1 MKIFFVSLGCDK
13 NSVDSE
19 KMLSLLSDR
28 GYEFTDD
35 EDDADIAIVN
45 SCCFINDAKEESIEN
60 IIRLGQRRL
69 SGQLKALVVTGCLS
83 QRYNLDIHK
92 ELPEVD
98 ALLGTNSIGEIAN
111 VLDSVIGGKGYDVLR
126 SIDERP
132 FDGTGRILTTGGH
145 YEYLKI
151 AEGCNKKCTY
161 CIIPKIRGSYRSYEM
176 EKLIDE
182 ALDLAGRGVKELVL
196 VAQETTLYGID
207 LYGKKMLPELVRR
220 LCGIEGIEWIRLL
233 YCYPEEI
240 TDELI
245 DVIKNEPKVVHYIDM
260 PVQSGSDRILG
271 LMGRKTDRK
280 QILGIIKKLRDNIPD
295 ICIRTTLIAGFPGEK
310 KADHEETLA
319 FIKEAEFNR
328 LGCFKYSA
336 EEGTV
341 AEKMDH
347 QTSERT
353 KKSRL
358 NDIMLAQQK
367 IAFRHNDTLKNEIVS
382 AFVEGYIREDDIYV
396 CRTYMDAPGV
406 DGLLFVTSD
415 KELESGRI
423 IKARILGYNDYDL
436 IGEYIDQD
444 EFTK

>member
-1 MKIFFVSLGCDK
+1 MQNVRQYLRNYSKTKEGK
-13 NSVDSE
+13 E
-19 KMLSLLSDR
+19 KLLKLS
-28 GYEFTDD
+28 
-35 EDDADIAIVN
+35 
-45 SCCFINDAKEESIEN
+45 
-60 IIRLGQRRL
+60 
-69 SGQLKALVVTGCLS
+69 
-83 QRYNLDIHK
+83 
-92 ELPEVD
+92 
-98 ALLGTNSIGEIAN
+98 
-111 VLDSVIGGKGYDVLR
+111 
-126 SIDERP
+126 
-132 FDGTGRILTTGGH
+132 
-145 YEYLKI
+145 
-151 AEGCNKKCTY
+151 
-161 CIIPKIRGSYRSYEM
+161 

-347 QTSERT
+347 QVSERT

-358 NDIMLAQQK
+358 NDIMLAQQE

-396 CRTYMDAPGV
+396 CRTYMDAPDV